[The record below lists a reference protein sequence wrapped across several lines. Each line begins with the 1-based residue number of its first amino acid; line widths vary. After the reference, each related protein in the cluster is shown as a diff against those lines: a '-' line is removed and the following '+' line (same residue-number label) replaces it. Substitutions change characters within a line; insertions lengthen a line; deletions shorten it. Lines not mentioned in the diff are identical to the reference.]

1 MKKRNENIVSREK
14 IFFVGKLVFNRKEKN
29 TYFRDMNGV
38 LHDLLKISF
47 SSNEFNSE
55 DGNLILPKPE
65 IIDGN
70 GAIEESGDALLYSY
84 INGNE
89 NDIVVI
95 SSIYNIKLSHVDKQ
109 LRMGTDDIDAI
120 RKRIGV
126 RNNKK
131 RYLVIND
138 DGAGNYYFYLKGKD
152 KNGNVGVKITGD
164 GEANGNFK
172 FELNGKCLLKQ
183 VDDKGE
189 LISKI
194 FMDNT
199 KDAEKTIL
207 EDKHKNVI
215 TMSKD
220 GDTITDQNKNLVEL
234 NKKGMIVKGECI
246 DVKGRDSTS
255 ALTLKK
261 ILIDFVDAII
271 AMTQPTN
278 TGSTIAPPVN
288 MSDFMKVKQDAE
300 KLLKENN

>member
-1 MKKRNENIVSREK
+1 MAKRNGIVAKEPVL
-14 IFFVGKLVFNRKEKN
+14 FVGKLVFDRKQMN
-29 TYFRDMNGV
+29 TFFRDMNGV

-47 SSNEFNSE
+47 SSREFNSE
-55 DGNLILPKPE
+55 DGQLTLPKPE
-65 IIDGN
+65 IIKEDGS
-70 GAIEESGDALLYSY
+70 IEETGDVLLYSY

-89 NDIVVI
+89 NDIVII

-164 GEANGNFK
+164 GAKNGNFK

-183 VDDKGE
+183 VDEKGG

-194 FMDNT
+194 FLDNT
-199 KDAEKTIL
+199 KENEKTVI
-207 EDKHKNVI
+207 EDKFI
-215 TMSKD
+215 
-220 GDTITDQNKNLVEL
+220 NKIEL
-234 NKKGMIVKGECI
+234 NKDGVILETATLRLGKDETVAKIMKDLIAEIRAMSQGTAAGGPTISPPFNDAKFAAIVSRISK
-246 DVKGRDSTS
+246 
-255 ALTLKK
+255 
-261 ILIDFVDAII
+261 
-271 AMTQPTN
+271 
-278 TGSTIAPPVN
+278 
-288 MSDFMKVKQDAE
+288 FMEKQ
-300 KLLKENN
+300 